1 MERLFAIIQALLVA
15 TGISASA
22 QEPQG
27 PAAGLPSARPASF
40 ARFVP
45 TAEER
50 TIGFY
55 TAINPDCTQSD
66 RTVVRIIAPPEHGT
80 ASFQNGE
87 MYTSFPRENPRSAC
101 NDKRVPGAMVK
112 YKSEEGY
119 TGGDTFRALII
130 YPDGSATEA
139 TYNIVVR

>member
-1 MERLFAIIQALLVA
+1 MDRLIALVQALLVA

-22 QEPQG
+22 QEPQT
-27 PAAGLPSARPASF
+27 PATPIARPVSL

-50 TIGFY
+50 TLGFY
-55 TAINPDCTQSD
+55 TSINPDCTQTD

-80 ASFQNGE
+80 ASFHNGD

-101 NDKRVPGAMVK
+101 NDKRIPGALVK
-112 YKSEEGY
+112 YKSEDGY
-119 TGGDTFRALII
+119 IGGDTFRALII
-130 YPDGSATEA
+130 YPDGTATEA